1 VPQKRLCYLTSQG
14 VVAYAWTRGEL
25 RQEAVF
31 AAGEKGVA
39 EFTAYVVEAP
49 ESLYYV
55 LADVVEED
63 FFLENVPYVRGADRR
78 ALLSR
83 RVAQR
88 YRDTTLAIPVSLG
101 TEIHAGRRE
110 ERILFTSFTNTQQFQ
125 PWLGALRS
133 NEARLAGVFSVA
145 FVAPSVVKRMRLKGA
160 RYLLVS
166 LQQAGLRQSYVEN
179 GRIRFS
185 RLSRVQTSDPRAA
198 ARDCATESIRIYQY
212 LANSRILPRQA
223 PPLEVVVLAPSEH
236 KALYEAECVSSP
248 RLQFHVRDLD
258 QVARSLGIKS
268 APATTLGEG
277 VFLHVLAQSAPRD
290 QFADD
295 DLRRFYD
302 IWRAR
307 VGLVAAGAAVFGLC
321 LAISAAQILWVYQ
334 INQQVQF
341 DRLQEERASREYAN
355 MQAAFPKTPTSA
367 ENLKA
372 VVKNYRLL
380 ARQSTFP
387 GDMFVEISR
396 AITALPQIEIEKIE
410 WDAGAGART
419 SGGAREASK
428 APTTSPS
435 PERPG
440 EPRSLVQTAEIS
452 GKLNLPQVSD
462 YRAITA
468 LINEFAEALRKQ
480 PGIEVI
486 RTQLPFDLAAEKS
499 ISGDIGAA
507 RRAEVPRFSVSVNR
521 RQGT

>member
-14 VVAYAWTRGEL
+14 IVAYTWRKGEL
-25 RQEAVF
+25 RREAVF
-31 AAGEKGVA
+31 AAGEKGAA
-39 EFTAYVVEAP
+39 EFSAYVAQSP

-101 TEIHAGRRE
+101 PEVHAGRRE

-145 FVAPSVVKRMRLKGA
+145 FVAPSVVKRMGLKGA
-160 RYLLVS
+160 RYLIVS

-185 RLSRVQTSDPRAA
+185 RLSRVHTSDPRAA
-198 ARDCATESIRIYQY
+198 ARDCAAESVRIQQY
-212 LANSRILPRQA
+212 LANARMLPRQ
-223 PPLEVVVLAPSEH
+223 PSPLDVVVLAPSEH
-236 KALYEAECVSSP
+236 KALYDAECVSSP

-258 QVARSLGIKS
+258 QVARSLGIRS
-268 APATTLGEG
+268 APTETLGEG
-277 VFLHVLAQSAPRD
+277 VFLHLLAQSAPRD

-295 DLRRFYD
+295 GLRRFYD

-307 VGLVAAGAAVFGLC
+307 LGLVTGGAAVFGVC
-321 LAISAAQILWVYQ
+321 LAISATQLLRTYQ
-334 INQQVQF
+334 LNQQAEL
-341 DRLQEERASREYAN
+341 DRLQEQRASQEYATT
-355 MQAAFPKTPTSA
+355 QASFPKTPTSV
-367 ENLKA
+367 ENLRA

-380 ARQSTFP
+380 ERQSTFP

-396 AITALPQIEIEKIE
+396 AVTALPEVEIEKIDWE
-410 WDAGAGART
+410 AGAGAKP
-419 SGGAREASK
+419 GGGRDAAK
-428 APTTSPS
+428 APTASPS

-440 EPRSLVQTAEIS
+440 EARSPVQTAEIS
-452 GKLNLPQVSD
+452 GRLNLAQASD

-468 LINEFAEALRKQ
+468 LINEFSEALRKQ
-480 PGIEVI
+480 PGIEVT

-507 RRAEVPRFSVSVNR
+507 RRTEVPRFSVSVNR